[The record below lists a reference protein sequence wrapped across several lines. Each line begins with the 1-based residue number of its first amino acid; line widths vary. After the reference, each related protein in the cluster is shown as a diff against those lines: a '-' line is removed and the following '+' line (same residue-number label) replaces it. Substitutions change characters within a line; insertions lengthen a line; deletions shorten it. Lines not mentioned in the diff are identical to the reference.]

1 MPLVNTFPAPVVS
14 GGLRPPPP
22 PPGVPARSGL
32 DLLDE
37 AFHRLRL
44 APVGTLAIYYAGTL
58 PFILALLYFCAD
70 QSHSPDAA
78 TRATSGGL
86 VVTLLFLLMKTC
98 QAVFTAQL
106 SAPLRQHGA
115 APWTWARLGRLAFV
129 QTLLQPPGLFVLT
142 VASIIAIP
150 LAWVYAFYQNVTVLG
165 DGGVGSVRTTFGRAY
180 RAALRH
186 PKQNHAGLSVLSLL
200 GVFVTLNL
208 VLMAFLVPYLLKMF
222 SGEENLFT
230 RSGAHLLNTTFF
242 AVLFGLLYLVLDPV
256 AKAFYVLRCFYEES
270 TRTGE
275 DLLNELAALP
285 PPVASASALAA
296 STDAAPEV
304 RSAAAGRRVT
314 TGVAA
319 GVILLGLLLLV
330 PARFAMATDTATST
344 APTATAAPAASQPAA
359 ETRTV
364 SPPALRRSIDD
375 VLTRRKFAWRVPRQ
389 DHPEADGALDAFF
402 RNIDQWLHARWVTIK
417 GWASDLIDW
426 IKRWWNPHD
435 PEPQPSKTTGFG
447 GLSGDGLRTL
457 MIVLAATLVG
467 VIAFLSW
474 RQWQAGR
481 APVVAGKAVATA
493 APPPDLADDGVLAT
507 QLPEDEWLRLAQKL
521 LSSGERRLA
530 LRALYLSALSSLAAR
545 GLVVIAR
552 HKSNRDYLLE
562 LRRRA
567 RLEPELPGVFGRVV
581 TRFERV
587 WYGSHP
593 ADDGLLAEFQA
604 DREQLVPAAGAAR

>member
-1 MPLVNTFPAPVVS
+1 MPPANTFPAPVAS
-14 GGLRPPPP
+14 AGLRPPPP
-22 PPGVPARSGL
+22 PPGAPTRSGL

-37 AFHRLRL
+37 AFHHLRL
-44 APVGTLAIYYAGTL
+44 APIGTLAIYYAGTL

-86 VVTLLFLLMKTC
+86 IVTLLFLLMKIC

-106 SAPLRQHGA
+106 AAPLRQHGA

-142 VASIIAIP
+142 VASTIVVP
-150 LAWVYAFYQNVTVLG
+150 LGWVYAFYQNVTVLG
-165 DGGVGSVRTTFGRAY
+165 DGSAGSVKTTFGRAY

-186 PKQNHAGLSVLSLL
+186 PRQNHAGLSVLSLL
-200 GVFVTLNL
+200 GLFVALNL
-208 VLMAFLVPYLLKMF
+208 VLLAFLVPYLMKMF

-230 RSGAHLLNTTFF
+230 QSGEHLINTTFF

-256 AKAFYVLRCFYEES
+256 VKAFYTLRCFYAES

-285 PPVASASALAA
+285 PPAAFASALAA
-296 STDAAPEV
+296 NAATDDRPAANKP
-304 RSAAAGRRVT
+304 VT
-314 TGVAA
+314 TRVAA
-319 GVILLGLLLLV
+319 GAILIGLLGLWPVRAASAAEAV
-330 PARFAMATDTATST
+330 PT
-344 APTATAAPAASQPAA
+344 APPAAVAPSASQPAA

-364 SPPALRRSIDD
+364 APPALRRSIDD
-375 VLTRRKFAWRVPRQ
+375 VLTRRKFAWRVPRRE
-389 DHPEADGALDAFF
+389 HPETDGALDAFF
-402 RNIDQWLHARWVTIK
+402 RNIDQWLHARWTTVK
-417 GWASDLIDW
+417 GWISDLIGW
-426 IKRWWNPHD
+426 LKRWWNPQDQD
-435 PEPQPSKTTGFG
+435 PEPLKSTGFG

-474 RQWQAGR
+474 RQWRAGR
-481 APVVAGKAVATA
+481 APTVAGKAVA
-493 APPPDLADDGVLAT
+493 APPPDLTDDGVLAT

-521 LSSGERRLA
+521 LGSGERRLA
-530 LRALYLSALSSLAAR
+530 LRALYLSALSGLAAR
-545 GLVVIAR
+545 GLLVIAR

-567 RLEPELPGVFGRVV
+567 RTEPELPGVFGRVV
-581 TRFERV
+581 ARFERV
-587 WYGSHP
+587 WYGSHL

-604 DREQLVPAAGAAR
+604 DRERLVLVGPTN